1 MNAYIEAISTY
12 LPKKI
17 IKNDDLVREYPNWN
31 METVVHRS
39 GVYSRHIADLD
50 ETSFNLS
57 QSAVDKLFSH
67 DRHEVGK
74 VDAIIYC
81 TQTPDYIM
89 PSNSHLLH
97 SYLGLSSA
105 VLAFDINL
113 ACSGF
118 IYGLSIANAFIKSGQ
133 AKKVLLITSDTYS
146 KLIHPGNRSVRTLF
160 GDGCA
165 ATLISGDDE
174 VTGFNKFNLSTYGD
188 GFDKFYIPA
197 GGFKNPKNNLSAM
210 EKVDSSANVNS
221 DDYICMDGMA
231 VWSFINSSVPPQIR
245 SHIAAVG
252 WSMEQIDMFIFHQG
266 SKMTLDSLTR
276 ALNIPE
282 NKTFSNLMSV
292 GNTVS
297 ASIPICIRDYLVACK
312 EGSKVMQLGSKI
324 CLSGF
329 GVGLSYGTTTYKYEK
344 ICYAY

>member
-12 LPKKI
+12 LPKRI
-17 IKNDDLVREYPNWN
+17 LTNDDLACEYPDWN
-31 METVVHRS
+31 MEQVVNRS
-39 GVYSRHIADLD
+39 GVYSRHIANAD

-74 VDAIIYC
+74 VDAIIFC
-81 TQTPDYIM
+81 TQTPDYMM

-97 SYLGLSSA
+97 SYLRLPSA

-118 IYGLSIANAFIKSGQ
+118 IYGLSIADAFIKSGQ
-133 AKKVLLITSDTYS
+133 AKKVLLVTSETYS

-174 VTGFNKFNLSTYGD
+174 VIGFNKFNLSTYGD

-197 GGFKNPKNNLSAM
+197 GGFRNPKNSLSAM

-221 DDYICMDGMA
+221 DDCICMDGMA
-231 VWSFINSSVPPQIR
+231 VWAFINSTVPPQIR
-245 SHIAAVG
+245 SHIAEVG
-252 WSMEQIDMFIFHQG
+252 WSMDQIDMFFFHQG
-266 SKMTLDSLTR
+266 SKMTLDSLAR
-276 ALNIPE
+276 ALILPE
-282 NKTFSNLMSV
+282 KKTFSNLMSV

-297 ASIPICIRDYLVACK
+297 ASIPICIRDYLIKCN
-312 EGSKVMQLGSKI
+312 EGLKDLQLGSKI